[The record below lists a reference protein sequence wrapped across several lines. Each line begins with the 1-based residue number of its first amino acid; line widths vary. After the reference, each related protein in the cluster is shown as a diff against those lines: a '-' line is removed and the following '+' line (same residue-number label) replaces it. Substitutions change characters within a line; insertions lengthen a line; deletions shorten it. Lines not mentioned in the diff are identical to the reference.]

1 MIVMNEVDN
10 HKDILKTR
18 RGELLREI
26 AECADAIKRI
36 DDELKLI

>member
-1 MIVMNEVDN
+1 MNKEE
-10 HKDILKTR
+10 LQQQ
-18 RGELLREI
+18 RGQLLEEI